1 MFGCLAQIILIEFSL
16 KVLKRLV
23 RHKPNLRQIQQMLK
37 FSIPL
42 CVSAISYWL
51 LSGFTKLVINRTLG
65 AYENGI
71 YAVANSLANTAI
83 IAVNV
88 FQFAWNEM
96 AYMIAK
102 EENRKATI

>member
-1 MFGCLAQIILIEFSL
+1 MCFC
-16 KVLKRLV
+16 
-23 RHKPNLRQIQQMLK
+23 NLLL
-37 FSIPL
+37 S
-42 CVSAISYWL
+42 L

-102 EENRKATI
+102 EEK